1 MYNATSPGDS
11 DWEAILAGLP
21 SDLDLD
27 LLARETKAIQRARA
41 IPDAATLLR
50 LALMHGPGGQS
61 LRQTST
67 WAYISGVAD
76 MAAPSLSDRLH
87 RSVGFFDALTARLLA
102 ARAPARPT
110 PWHGRCL
117 HLCDASS
124 LSQPGSK
131 GTDWRIHATYDLGRA
146 GFSRLELTDGHGAE
160 ALSRVRP
167 KESVVVIADRGYA
180 KAGEMAALLHP
191 AGGPPCDFIIRTGW
205 AMLRLET
212 EAAEAFDLIGG
223 LRRMQADGASDQPRE
238 WSVQALHGRG
248 KQVQRLPLRLLV
260 VALPADKAAEA
271 RQDLRRKA
279 SRQQRV
285 LDPRSEL
292 AAGFMVLVTSLPPEI
307 PGADICAVYRLRWQ
321 IELAFKRLKSLL
333 RIDRLPTR
341 TKEGSLSWLY
351 SHLIL
356 ALLVDDICQ
365 EILASPP
372 EPDAD
377 VKPDVEVEPDV
388 EVACEPSLWALQ
400 AAVIAMLCAA
410 LVPNTFTLAD
420 FVNARSRVLPRLAEP
435 PRKRLRQR
443 IFSAKSLS

>member
-1 MYNATSPGDS
+1 MRKNHLERRGGVRFVGQMYNATSPGDS

-27 LLARETKAIQRARA
+27 LLARETKAIQRVRA
-41 IPDAATLLR
+41 IPDAVTLLR
-50 LALMHGPGGQS
+50 LALMHGPGGRT
-61 LRQTST
+61 LKQTSA
-67 WAYISGVAD
+67 WADISGVAEIS
-76 MAAPSLSDRLH
+76 APSLSDRLH
-87 RSVGFFDALTARLLA
+87 QSVSFFDALTARLLA

-131 GTDWRIHATYDLGRA
+131 GTDWRIHATYDLGRG
-146 GFSRLELTDGHGAE
+146 GFSQLELTDGHGAE

-167 KESVVVIADRGYA
+167 KESVVIIADRGYA
-180 KAGEMAALLHP
+180 KAGEMAALLEP
-191 AGGPPCDFIIRTGW
+191 VDGPPCDFIIRTGW

-212 EAAEAFDLIGG
+212 ETNEAFDLIDG
-223 LRRMQADGASDQPRE
+223 LRRMEADCASDRLQE
-238 WSVQALHGRG
+238 WSLQALHGRG
-248 KQVQRLPLRLLV
+248 KQVKRLPLRLLA
-260 VALPADKAAEA
+260 VALPAEQAATA
-271 RQDLRRKA
+271 RQELRRKA

-333 RIDRLPTR
+333 RIDRLPTH

-351 SHLIL
+351 PHLIL
-356 ALLVDDICQ
+356 ALLIDDICQ
-365 EILASPP
+365 EILDSPP
-372 EPDAD
+372 
-377 VKPDVEVEPDV
+377 
-388 EVACEPSLWALQ
+388 
-400 AAVIAMLCAA
+400 
-410 LVPNTFTLAD
+410 
-420 FVNARSRVLPRLAEP
+420 
-435 PRKRLRQR
+435 
-443 IFSAKSLS
+443 